1 MRDFFTRPLTLPV
14 WAVVLIVVVAIG
26 LGGAG
31 GASDKAENVA
41 AVDTTTTTEAVEET
55 TTTAERVTTST
66 APATTAAPT
75 TTKAPVVKTWQE
87 VASASGSADKRTA
100 NFRLGG
106 GEKRMRYTS
115 KAGIIA
121 IYIMKAGESLQESGG
136 FPEVTCTDPCGD
148 ETRLANPAGEYY
160 LDVSA
165 SGGTWSV
172 VIEEMR

>member
-1 MRDFFTRPLTLPV
+1 MRAFFTKPLTLPV
-14 WAVVLIVVVAIG
+14 WALALIVVVALGI
-26 LGGAG
+26 GGAG
-31 GASDKAENVA
+31 GASDKTENVA
-41 AVDTTTTTEAVEET
+41 AVDTTLTTEVVEDTTTEVVEET
-55 TTTAERVTTST
+55 TTTEEVVTTT
-66 APATTAAPT
+66 A
-75 TTKAPVVKTWQE
+75 TTKAPVAKTWQQ
-87 VASASGSADKRTA
+87 VASASGSADKRTP

-115 KAGIIA
+115 KAGILG
-121 IYIMKAGESLQESGG
+121 IYIVEAGESLQESGG